1 MARRK
6 QSLPFDKAGGVV
18 AIQRQL
24 IESGAYLKL
33 SAQAKALLILMQLQ
47 WRNEKPVDFG
57 IREAMAKVPCAKRTA
72 QNAFRELQARGFIE
86 LVEESVFNSRTQ
98 SKSRTWRLTWLPFL
112 WKEPTN
118 EWKQN

>member
-1 MARRK
+1 MSRRK

-24 IESGAYLKL
+24 VESEAYLKL
-33 SAQAKALLILMQLQ
+33 SAQAKALLILMQLH

-57 IREAMAKVPCAKRTA
+57 IREAMAKIPCAKRTA
-72 QNAFRELQARGFIE
+72 QNAFNELQDRGFIE

-118 EWKQN
+118 DWKQN